1 MDPKNSCYRIFRN
14 KPALAGDGGCNEK
27 HYISLCFVLVQ
38 DAKMLD
44 YNVLNV
50 FTTTK

>member
-1 MDPKNSCYRIFRN
+1 MLYLIVLWDFFRN
-14 KPALAGDGGCNEK
+14 KLAADTGNEK
-27 HYISLCFVLVQ
+27 HYISLCFVWVQ